1 MVSKGLSMPALRR
14 RVPALIATAALLLA
28 VPASAQGPA
37 FHPGPVFPDMA
48 PIATI
53 DSDMAIPKGAVFK
66 VALDATTQARPGS
79 INDSFL
85 TAARFI
91 NTHVEAGVPAANIN
105 IGIVVHGRA
114 ILDLLKPE
122 AYAKRNGGAANA
134 SAGAVADLLAHNVN
148 FYVCGQSAVGQGIAK
163 GELLPGV
170 KMAISASSA
179 HALLQMQGYSI
190 NPF

>member
-1 MVSKGLSMPALRR
+1 MPAFYRHL
-14 RVPALIATAALLLA
+14 PAMIAAAMLFAL
-28 VPASAQGPA
+28 PASAQESA
-37 FHPGPVFPDMA
+37 FHPGPVFPDLA

-53 DSDMAIPKGAVFK
+53 DSDMPIPKGAVFK
-66 VALDATTQARPGS
+66 VAFDDTTQARPGS
-79 INDSFL
+79 VNDGFL

-105 IGIVVHGRA
+105 IAIVVHGRA
-114 ILDLLKPE
+114 ILDLLKPD

-134 SAGAVADLLAHNVN
+134 STKAIAQLLAHNVN
-148 FYVCGQSAVGQGIAK
+148 FYVCGQSAASQGIAK
-163 GELLPGV
+163 AELLPGV